1 MQCRT
6 ASDRIISG
14 IHFIHDL
21 KITMWRISS
30 YKDRLLPL
38 ATIVG
43 AIASVLGL
51 IVPLFISSK
60 SITWWMIVLVIA
72 FFVMISVTVGVILRS
87 SPRTK
92 IYRGNDRIAIRNY
105 MFQWIKNGG
114 RVSIWTR
121 DMSWV
126 DDQEMKSMLR
136 SKSESGEL
144 IICLPE
150 ETALTESLRG
160 HGAEVIAYG
169 ALESPSSSFTIVNY
183 DRHGSRVAVGRPE
196 GSLHII
202 QEFSVSDSPT
212 FQMAYDLVRLVRG
225 QKNAGK

>member
-1 MQCRT
+1 
-6 ASDRIISG
+6 
-14 IHFIHDL
+14 
-21 KITMWRISS
+21 MWRIYP

-43 AIASVLGL
+43 AAASVLGL
-51 IVPLFISSK
+51 FVPLFISSE
-60 SITWWMIVLVIA
+60 SVTWWMIVLVIV
-72 FFVMISVTVGVILRS
+72 FLVMISVTFAVILRS
-87 SPRTK
+87 SPKTK
-92 IYRGNDRIAIRNY
+92 VYRGDDRIAIRNY

-144 IICLPE
+144 IVCLPE
-150 ETALTESLRG
+150 ETALTESLRRD
-160 HGAEVIAYG
+160 GAEVVAYG
-169 ALESPSSSFTIVNY
+169 ALDSPSSSFTIVNY
-183 DRHGSRVAVGRPE
+183 DRNGSRVAVGRPE
-196 GSLHII
+196 GNLHII
-202 QEFSVSDSPT
+202 QEFSVSDAPT

-225 QKNAGK
+225 RMNAG